1 MPSLNDPNNVA
12 ASKGDNIPRGIA
24 LIVTGLMIVPSI
36 DAIAKHLAGSVS
48 ALQIT
53 WARFHVD
60 GRAGYSLARQSF
72 IMAQPTINP
81 FAARPSVGCRNNDFF
96 RQPQVFTIG

>member
-1 MPSLNDPNNVA
+1 MPSLNDPDNVA
-12 ASKGDNIPRGIA
+12 GRKGDNIPRGIA

-48 ALQIT
+48 ALQI
-53 WARFHVD
+53 HVD

-72 IMAQPTINP
+72 IVAQPTIYP
-81 FAARPSVGCRNNDFF
+81 SAAWHTVGYRNDDFF
-96 RQPQVFTIG
+96 RQPKVFTIG